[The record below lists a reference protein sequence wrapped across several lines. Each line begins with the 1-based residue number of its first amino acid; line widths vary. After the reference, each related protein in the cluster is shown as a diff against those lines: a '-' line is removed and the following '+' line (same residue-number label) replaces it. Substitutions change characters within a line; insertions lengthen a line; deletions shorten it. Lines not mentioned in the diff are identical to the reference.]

1 MYIKRL
7 LFIVPVV
14 VTALLSAGCNSK
26 NASSNAAQNET
37 VVLTGEYLSMA
48 GVMNPVSC
56 YCGNGGYL
64 TSVSGEKTP
73 VCFADGVKPDC
84 KNITVTGHYTT
95 VTVAADP
102 NNPCPAGQLRL
113 LEVTSFTCK

>member
-7 LFIVPVV
+7 LFIAPVV
-14 VTALLSAGCNSK
+14 VTALLSTGCNSK
-26 NASSNAAQNET
+26 NASSNSAQNET
-37 VVLTGEYLSMA
+37 VVLTGDYKSMQ

-64 TSVSGEKTP
+64 TTESGEKTAI
-73 VCFADGVKPDC
+73 CFGDKDKPDC
-84 KNITVTGHYTT
+84 KTITVTGHYTT

-102 NNPCPAGQLRL
+102 NNPCPAGQMRL